1 MMSSPTALTATY
13 LAAYDDELR
22 GEPETR
28 RAIHSDVD
36 GPVFRVIH
44 DGNTGFVSHRTL
56 AGLTPTEID
65 DLIARTIAY
74 FRDDTTVP
82 SFEWK
87 TRGHDQPADFCDRL
101 ILHGFEP
108 EEPETVMIGE
118 ARLLM
123 DAPAAPEGVVL
134 RRIGAGDVKR
144 TDLIEDLQQMFAMQ
158 AEVFGSSAPDGAEH
172 YADMLLTY
180 PDEIEA
186 WVAEV
191 DGVVVAAGRLEVVT
205 GTQFASLWGG
215 SARVEWRGQGIYR
228 ALTAAR
234 ARSAMAKGVT
244 YLHSDSTEGSRPI
257 LARSGF
263 IAVTTTTPYIWKRPS
278 L

>member
-1 MMSSPTALTATY
+1 MTSSPASVAAY
-13 LAAYDDELR
+13 LAAYDDQLR

-28 RAIHSDVD
+28 RAIHSEID

-65 DLIARTIAY
+65 AMVERTIAY
-74 FRDDTTVP
+74 FRDDTSVP

-87 TRGHDQPADFCDRL
+87 TRGHDQPADFCERL
-101 ILHGFEP
+101 IAHGFQA

-123 DAPAAPEGVVL
+123 DAPPAPEGVVL
-134 RRIGAGDVKR
+134 RRIAEGDVPR
-144 TDLIEDLQQMFAMQ
+144 ADLIKDLRQMFAMQ
-158 AEVFGSSAPDGAEH
+158 AEVFGSSSPDGAEH
-172 YADMLLTY
+172 YADMLLAY
-180 PDEIEA
+180 PDDIEA

-215 SARVEWRGQGIYR
+215 SVREEWRGQGIYR

-234 ARSAMAKGVT
+234 ARSAVAKGVT

-257 LARSGF
+257 LARSGL